1 MLKKG
6 IFENLKKMKKLLFLT
21 LLFAGTFSAL
31 NAQKVAHLNYDSLIS
46 MMPEAKTASEAAN
59 NYLKG
64 LESELMSMRSEFDA
78 KYKDYT
84 DKEKTMSELTK
95 TSRQEDLQ
103 RLQDRIQDFQKKAE
117 QDFRQ
122 KQAELSFP
130 LLEKAKKG
138 IAMVAK
144 EGGYKY
150 VLDSS
155 LERTSILYS
164 EPAEDILMLV
174 KKKLDSMPLAII
186 PGTTKPEAP
195 GTTGPKAK

>member
-1 MLKKG
+1 
-6 IFENLKKMKKLLFLT
+6 MKKQIILILLLVGSMS
-21 LLFAGTFSAL
+21 LL

-64 LESELMSMRSEFDA
+64 LEAELMTMRSEFEA

-84 DKEKTMSELTK
+84 DKVAGMSELTK
-95 TSRQEDLQ
+95 NSRQEDLQ

-122 KQAELSFP
+122 KQAELSAP

-150 VLDSS
+150 VLDNS

-164 EPAEDILMLV
+164 EAADDILLLV
-174 KKKLDSMPLAII
+174 KKKLDSMPLAVI
-186 PGTTKPEAP
+186 PGAVKQEVPATSAP
-195 GTTGPKAK
+195 GTPRTK